1 MTMRDG
7 SLPVAPAPGR
17 VSRRVPRIRLRTAIA
32 LCILAAAALAAIF
45 AEFLAPRDPAKAVV
59 LDSLLSPGWL
69 GSGHILG
76 TDQIGRDLLSRL
88 LFGLRTSLWVGVAAV
103 VISSAIGVT
112 LGVLAGYAGSFLEW
126 ATMRLVDFQMS
137 VPGILLVLVLAFV
150 IGPGLRTTIVVL
162 GVAGWVQYARM
173 SRAEIRVVK
182 EQPYILAARSV
193 GAGPV
198 RIVVRHTLPNIANTL
213 VVLAVL
219 QFGQA
224 IILEA
229 SISFLGFG
237 VQSPGSS
244 LGLMVADGRTFMAVA
259 WWMLLFPSSVIFLL
273 VLAINLVGDSLQD
286 WFDPV
291 LRRR

>member
-1 MTMRDG
+1 MTVSDR
-7 SLPVAPAPGR
+7 SLAIVTARSRFRKRLVR
-17 VSRRVPRIRLRTAIA
+17 VRVRTAIA
-32 LCILAAAALAAIF
+32 LVILAVAALAAIF
-45 AEFLAPRDPAKAVV
+45 AEVLAPRDPAKAVV
-59 LDSLLSPGWL
+59 LDSLLSPGL
-69 GSGHILG
+69 SGGHLLG

-88 LFGLRTSLWVGVAAV
+88 LFGLRTSLWVGVSAV
-103 VISSAIGVT
+103 AISAAIGVT
-112 LGVLAGYAGSFLEW
+112 FGVMAGYAGSFLEW
-126 ATMRLVDFQMS
+126 TTMRLVDFQMS
-137 VPGILLVLVLAFV
+137 VPGILVVLVLAFV
-150 IGPGLRTTIVVL
+150 IGPGLNTTILVL

-182 EQPYILAARSV
+182 EQPYVLAARSV
-193 GAGPV
+193 GAGPG
-198 RIVVRHTLPNIANTL
+198 RIILRHTLPNIANTL